1 MSFTVTLFPE
11 DNKKALLSVT
21 TEGKTIY
28 LLFRRLSQYN
38 RNITPFAT
46 EQLSVS
52 ICDGKIVG
60 TVTAYNEQ
68 TGLVF
73 VWDPVRNRILHA
85 EDGEFAVRA
94 ILVNDQVYSLCHIS
108 CWGRYPEFRL
118 YRMKF
123 GNKDMQKMQERIL
136 LPKKA
141 AKRRWPENGVV
152 EIKSDGTRIFLDIG
166 EDHFS
171 IDC

>member
-11 DNKKALLSVT
+11 DNPKAVISV
-21 TEGKTIY
+21 KTDEKTVY

-38 RNITPFAT
+38 RNITPFTA

-52 ICDGKIVG
+52 ICDQKIVG
-60 TVTAYNEQ
+60 TVTAYSEQ

-73 VWDPVRNRILHA
+73 VWDPVKNRILHA

-94 ILVNDQVYSLCHIS
+94 ILVNDRVYSLCYIS
-108 CWGRYPEFRL
+108 CWGKSPEFRL
-118 YRMKF
+118 YRMEF
-123 GNKDMQKMQERIL
+123 GNKDMRKMQERIP

-141 AKRRWPENGVV
+141 AKRRWPENGIV

-166 EDHFS
+166 EDHFM